1 MNDIKITIKTF
12 VEVVYVV
19 RTSKKSSSEKLIA
32 YLFKYPLFSYKHQ
45 NLLSWSEI
53 HKIRLSKSYKTI
65 EGTNQWIFIKN
76 SMNTLRTQYNWDS
89 LNRLNTI

>member
-1 MNDIKITIKTF
+1 MNDIKRTRKTF
-12 VEVVYVV
+12 VEVAYVV
-19 RTSKKSSSEKLIA
+19 RTSKKSSSKKLIA
-32 YLFKYPLFSYKHQ
+32 YLFKYPLFSSKHQ